1 MISHPVW
8 TAALL
13 CCTLA
18 SPVLAIDAAERSLRS
33 IDWDAVR
40 STADQLTSNQD
51 PVLAAFAANQP
62 QGLTMMA
69 LPVLIFGQQTELPPP
84 MFVGQHNAYVAFYQ
98 MEEIQISILGSNS
111 VLTAGD
117 ELKIHHET
125 GAFESI
131 GDGADYSFAQ
141 FGAFYTLRI
150 TCDQPT
156 EDSRCTKPAYL
167 TEVAKTLIPV
177 VGANQ

>member
-1 MISHPVW
+1 MISNPVW

-18 SPVLAIDAAERSLRS
+18 SPLVALDAGERSIRS
-33 IDWDAVR
+33 IDWDSVR
-40 STADQLTSNQD
+40 TTVDHLTSKED

-62 QGLTMMA
+62 QGLTKMA
-69 LPVLIFGQQTELPPP
+69 LPVLIFGQEAGLKPP

-98 MEEIQISILGSNS
+98 LEDIQISILGSNS
-111 VLTAGD
+111 VLTAGST
-117 ELKIHHET
+117 LKIHHET

-131 GDGADYSFAQ
+131 GDGADYSFEQ

-156 EDSRCTKPAYL
+156 KDSRCTLPAYL
-167 TEVAKTLIPV
+167 SEAAKTLIPV
-177 VGANQ
+177 VGADQ